1 MDTPDNHMDDYD
13 SPWKE
18 GMELYFKELMQFFF
32 PDIAARIAWDKGY
45 QFLDK
50 ELQQVVRDAEIGRR
64 HADKLVRVWSLED
77 EPFHV
82 MIHIEVQSD
91 KDRDF
96 PLRMYIYNYRIF
108 DKQYRPVTS
117 LAILADENP
126 SWRPAAYRS
135 EQWGCKINFEFPTV
149 KLFDYSDKI
158 DTLLEKTNPFAIIT
172 AAHLKTKA
180 TKNNPQ
186 ERYTWKWTIT
196 RALYEKGF
204 STKNILSLYRLVDW
218 LMMLPDDL
226 TKQFTQNLIAY
237 EEERKMPYITSAER
251 IGIEKGRH
259 EGRDEGM
266 LFDAREMLLEA
277 LDEKFSR
284 DIPTDIH
291 DQIKALNNRILL
303 KRLLR
308 SAIQSKDIEDFR
320 QSMKALASETES
332 AE

>member
-1 MDTPDNHMDDYD
+1 MNTLDNHTDDYD

-32 PDIAARIAWDKGY
+32 PDIAAQIAWNKGY

-64 HADKLVRVWSLED
+64 HADKLVRVWSLQD
-77 EPFHV
+77 KPFHV

-108 DKQYRPVTS
+108 DKRYRPVTS

-126 SWRPAAYRS
+126 SWRPGAYSS
-135 EQWGCKINFEFPTV
+135 EQWGCEIHFKFPVV

-158 DTLLEKTNPFAIIT
+158 DILLEKTNPFAIIT

-196 RALYEKGF
+196 RTLYEKGF
-204 STKNILSLYRLVDW
+204 SAKDILSLYRLVDW

-226 TKQFTQNLIAY
+226 TEQFAQNLIAY
-237 EEERKMPYITSAER
+237 EEEKKMPYVTSTER
-251 IGIEKGRH
+251 IGIEKSRH
-259 EGRDEGM
+259 EGM
-266 LFDAREMLLEA
+266 LFDAREMVLEA
-277 LDEKFSR
+277 LDEKFSS
-284 DIPTDIH
+284 DVTTDIH
-291 DQIKALNNRILL
+291 EQIKALNNRLLL
-303 KRLLR
+303 KRLHR
-308 SAIQSKDIEDFR
+308 KAIQSKDIDDFR
-320 QSMKALASETES
+320 QSMKDLASETES